1 MDPIYKPEAH
11 KSTTSFGLQEK
22 DIQPIIVTGP
32 AGSGKSHWIQAY
44 AKEKGK
50 QLLTCPCRKDR
61 TLREGRQKLHIWGRR
76 REQSILWLEGA
87 DDLTPEAQA
96 FLRRILETHS
106 SDVQFVLEC
115 RDANKLQEPIR
126 SRCVIR
132 RLSLP
137 TKQELTDYL
146 QKCHKGANGES
157 IFAYLMPDE
166 YSYRRIKHC
175 VFLQQQY
182 PLIWAATVEHRAE
195 ERLAAASPSADRIL
209 EYQAKAYNPEH
220 FLPPLL
226 DNQPSLLDSYGDCL
240 ELAGSM
246 WAFLGY
252 AIEDAL

>member
-1 MDPIYKPEAH
+1 MDSLSKPKAEIATV
-11 KSTTSFGLQEK
+11 SSGIQEK

-61 TLREGRQKLHIWGRR
+61 TLREGRQKLHVWGRR

-115 RDANKLQEPIR
+115 RDAGKLQEPIR

-137 TKQELTDYL
+137 TKEELTEFI
-146 QKCHKGANGES
+146 QKQYRGVHVES
-157 IFAYLMPDE
+157 IFTYLIPDE

-182 PLIWAATVEHRAE
+182 PLIWSATVEHRAE
-195 ERLAAASPSADRIL
+195 ERVAASSPNADRVL

-220 FLPPLL
+220 FLSPLL
-226 DNQPSLLDSYGDCL
+226 DKQPSLLEAYGDCL
-240 ELAGSM
+240 ELAGSA

-252 AIEDAL
+252 AL